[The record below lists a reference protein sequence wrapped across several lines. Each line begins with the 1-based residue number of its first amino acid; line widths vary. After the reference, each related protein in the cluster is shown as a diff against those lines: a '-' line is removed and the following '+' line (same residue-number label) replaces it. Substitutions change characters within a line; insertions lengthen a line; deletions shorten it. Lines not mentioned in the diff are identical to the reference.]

1 MLKRQNAAADDA
13 TAFLIMFMVL
23 RIV

>member
-13 TAFLIMFMVL
+13 TAFMIMFMVL
-23 RIV
+23 RNV